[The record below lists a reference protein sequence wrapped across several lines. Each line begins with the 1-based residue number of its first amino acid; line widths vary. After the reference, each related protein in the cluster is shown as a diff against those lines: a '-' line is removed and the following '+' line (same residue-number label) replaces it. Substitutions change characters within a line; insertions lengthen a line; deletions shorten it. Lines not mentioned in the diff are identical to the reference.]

1 MLVTA
6 TVEHDGRRFTVRSTL
21 GDDCRLAMLLAFV
34 RLAVEQAGGEIN
46 PDAREVADWLTEEV
60 VRTSPRT
67 VSKLLRQLVH
77 AGDLTRQRVGNS
89 WYYAPTPAQQV
100 MIAAISAPPR
110 RRERIPSASH
120 TSAEVQTARQV
131 AAPPHARGMRAD
143 NLVADQPV
151 ARSDASGMQVR
162 CAVADTPA
170 TPPDADGLPM
180 GCQPNDATPATG
192 ESPGAHFARAPAG
205 RPANNPSIKSAK
217 LDIAQSEAGR
227 PAGRQTESQA
237 GVIEIPRVCP
247 EHKTKLLD
255 STRFGAIGAGGG
267 FIYCPA
273 SSDHQKCTFLAHKAR
288 GILIPC
294 GDPGGEAGHHEYR
307 ALLRDGGRRVDDR
320 TGYVAE
326 VREMY
331 GGKLP
336 WETEEEA

>member
-1 MLVTA
+1 MLVTT

-34 RLAVEQAGGEIN
+34 RSAVEQAGGEIN

-60 VRTSPRT
+60 GRTSPRA

-110 RRERIPSASH
+110 RRERIPPAAH
-120 TSAEVQTARQV
+120 PSAEVQTERQV
-131 AAPPHARGMRAD
+131 AAPPHT
-143 NLVADQPV
+143 
-151 ARSDASGMQVR
+151 SGVLAGSTVGDTPSAPSSAGEMQVR
-162 CAVADTPA
+162 CTVADA
-170 TPPDADGLPM
+170 SSAPPDADGLPM
-180 GCQPNDATPATG
+180 GCQPNDATPAPG
-192 ESPGAHFARAPAG
+192 ESPGAHSARVPAG
-205 RPANNPSIKSAK
+205 RPAINPSPKSAK
-217 LDIAQSEAGR
+217 LDMAQSEAGR
-227 PAGRQTESQA
+227 PAGAQTESKA

-247 EHKTKLLD
+247 EHQAELLD

-307 ALLRDGGRRVDDR
+307 ALLRDGGRRADDR
-320 TGYVAE
+320 TGYIEE
-326 VREMY
+326 VRNLY
-331 GGKLP
+331 GGHLP
-336 WETEEEA
+336 WETER